1 MAPATDSLLEE
12 RRDHPHPAD
21 GTAAAY
27 ALGESDAEAARLRVL
42 DAVYGSTS
50 RALLA
55 DTGLAAGWCCLDVG
69 CGTGLITHWLGEKVG
84 ASGGVL
90 GVDISDRF
98 LAQARGASKQHFVH
112 HVQFSVSD
120 AAAVNLGE
128 ATFDLVYA
136 RCLLSHLHD
145 PLAVLQR
152 MAALTKPGGVICVE
166 DIDCGTGLPVAASP
180 AHLRYW
186 QLYRAVIAHHGG
198 DPSLG
203 RKLPRL
209 FHAAGLKPAHV
220 GVVSPTEPAEDIR
233 RLSPLTLAS
242 LRPALLRAQ
251 LAAAAEVDD
260 LIGALHSIHHTTAA
274 CPMVQVWARK
284 SIA

>member
-1 MAPATDSLLEE
+1 MSWAATNQLPSPAAT
-12 RRDHPHPAD
+12 PANS
-21 GTAAAY
+21 AY
-27 ALGESDAEAARLRVL
+27 ALGQSPAESHRLHL
-42 DAVYGSTS
+42 LNAVYGEASQS
-50 RALLA
+50 LLTA
-55 DTGLAAGWCCLDVG
+55 TGLTAGWNCLDVG
-69 CGTGLITHWLGEKVG
+69 CGTGLITHWLAEQTGPTGV
-84 ASGGVL
+84 VL
-90 GVDISDRF
+90 GIDISESF
-98 LAQARGASKQHFVH
+98 LDQARTLAEQHEMRHARFA
-112 HVQFSVSD
+112 FSD
-120 AAAVNLGE
+120 ASAQDLGAAS
-128 ATFDLVYA
+128 FDLVYA
-136 RCLLSHLHD
+136 RCLLSHLAQ
-145 PLAVLQR
+145 PARVLQR

-260 LIGALHSIHHTTAA
+260 LIGALHSIDHTTAA